1 MAEVQATIGDRSK
14 VDCIVVYA
22 GELWRIVGIGAERNG
37 STYCHLANLT
47 RGRQQK
53 NGWMP
58 IQMGDWIDSAV
69 IARAKHR

>member
-1 MAEVQATIGDRSK
+1 
-14 VDCIVVYA
+14 VYA
-22 GELWRIVGIGAERNG
+22 GETWRIVGIGAERNG

-58 IQMGDWIDSAV
+58 IQVGDWIDSAV
-69 IARAKHR
+69 IARAKPR